1 MNIVYITN
9 TNPKFVQFVNNSIE
23 SIKLHNT
30 NCNFYVII
38 SGTDCIKELDHD
50 GIKQIRYEYD
60 DEMNLKEL
68 RNSVDRH
75 ALISYTKLFLH
86 EILSDLDKCL
96 FVDADTI
103 CFGNIEHLYN
113 TEVEY
118 IGCRYD
124 NCDNIYEISKL
135 KQSFYRDYD
144 SNIDRHI
151 MSTLMLMNLKNL
163 RKIDFKKVIFK
174 DYVQLYNDYKLRLS
188 LLNKM
193 SWHDFWHH
201 EEMYLTVNFFK
212 NIQYMFLD
220 KSDFMQLH
228 QMESRIEAN
237 RELSK
242 FLKLFDVRNINDKSQ
257 LKKIKTSFIHFCG
270 LSFIDASNLFLKL
283 SENVSNARK

>member
-23 SIKLHNT
+23 SIKLHNN

-38 SGTDCIKELDHD
+38 SGTDCIKELDREW
-50 GIKQIRYEYD
+50 IKQIRYEYD
-60 DEMNLKEL
+60 DKMNLKEL
-68 RNSVDRH
+68 RNSIDRH

-86 EILSDLDKCL
+86 EILPDLDKCL

-124 NCDNIYEISKL
+124 NCDKIYERSYL

-144 SNIDRHI
+144 INIDKHI

-163 RKIDFKKVIFK
+163 RKIDFTKIVFK
-174 DYVQLYNDYKLRLS
+174 DYVQIYNDYKSRLES
-188 LLNKM
+188 LTRM
-193 SWHDFWHH
+193 TWHDFWHH
-201 EEMYLTVNFFK
+201 EEMYLTVNFYK
-212 NIQYMFLD
+212 NIQHKECY
-220 KSDFMQLH
+220 Q
-228 QMESRIEAN
+228 E
-237 RELSK
+237 
-242 FLKLFDVRNINDKSQ
+242 
-257 LKKIKTSFIHFCG
+257 
-270 LSFIDASNLFLKL
+270 
-283 SENVSNARK
+283 